1 MGVPVALSESAADAD
16 VLVTTK
22 LQYGRRPPA
31 VKRAERD
38 GVPVYVLRRSTREQ
52 IEQFLS
58 RFEIERPGFANG
70 KPGGSPE
77 DEYIVEEALEE
88 AERAV
93 ERVLSGDRKINLSA
107 QSAHIRRLQHALAAP
122 IQRWI
127 CQHWPRTKPSRHHP
141 SQAAMIRT
149 KTA

>member
-1 MGVPVALSESAADAD
+1 MGVPVVLAESASDAD

-22 LQYGRRPPA
+22 LHYGRRPPA

-38 GVPVYVLRRSTREQ
+38 GVPVYVLRRGTREQ

-58 RFEIERPGFANG
+58 RFEVDRPGPMNG
-70 KPGGSPE
+70 NSNRSSE

-93 ERVLSGDRKINLSA
+93 ERVLSGDRKVNLSA
-107 QSAHIRRLQHALAAP
+107 QSAHIRRLQHALAARYNVGSASTGHEP
-122 IQRWI
+122 N
-127 CQHWPRTKPSRHHP
+127 RHVI
-141 SQAAMIRT
+141 IRRRRR
-149 KTA
+149 